1 MKIAITGHTA
11 GIGQALARIYQTQGH
26 DIVGISRREGNN
38 IRNITKIADLIEPCD
53 VFVNN
58 AQAGYAQTELLF
70 ETARRW
76 QGTKKQIIVISTMMT
91 QDPVSELPGLDMDQ
105 YRVQKVALEHAV
117 QQIRHRRIGVK
128 LTIVRPGN
136 IATSA
141 DKTVPP
147 AADVDNWAQTLLTML
162 DLAKANNLR
171 IPDISLDP
179 YDTQRHVD
187 QPILLSHAMEWTHV

>member
-11 GIGQALARIYQTQGH
+11 GIGKSLATLYSAQGH
-26 DIVGISRREGNN
+26 DIIGLSRREGNN
-38 IRNITKIADLIEPCD
+38 IRNIPKIADQIEPCD

-70 ETARRW
+70 EMARRW
-76 QGTKKQIIVISTMMT
+76 SGTKKQIIVISTMMT
-91 QDPVSELPGLDMDQ
+91 QDPTCALPGLDMDH
-105 YRVQKVALEHAV
+105 YRIQKVALEQAV
-117 QQIRHRRIGVK
+117 QQVRHRRLGISI
-128 LTIVRPGN
+128 TIVRPGN

-147 AADVDNWAQTLLTML
+147 AADVDNWAKTLIAML

-171 IPDISLDP
+171 VPEISLG
-179 YDTQRHVD
+179 
-187 QPILLSHAMEWTHV
+187 PI